1 MRTNVHHTA
10 YICLVCSV
18 TVHQNCLQHYTKMN
32 IVPDEPADSSPA
44 ASPQVTRSLRSR
56 TFSQKKRKSF
66 VARSQSAVFRQTIN
80 PTVEEPELVNRDK
93 VTLPSFFFL
102 KGTEKKMAVLKE
114 KLAEVDHDIKM
125 KFVQRKDLLITKQQ
139 CHSDHT
145 PVEVDQ
151 GIASCEEFIKNLLSQ
166 KAELQT
172 RLKAQKERLPNSVP
186 TSSEE

>member
-1 MRTNVHHTA
+1 MSLTLN
-10 YICLVCSV
+10 
-18 TVHQNCLQHYTKMN
+18 QHYTKLN
-32 IVPDEPADSSPA
+32 TPEEPANTETPKA
-44 ASPQVTRSLRSR
+44 ANRSLRSR
-56 TFSQKKRKSF
+56 TFSQKKKRSF
-66 VARSQSAVFRQTIN
+66 VARSQSAVFRQTIGSA
-80 PTVEEPELVNRDK
+80 VEEPELVNKDK

-102 KGTEKKMAVLKE
+102 RGAEQKMAVLKE

-145 PVEVDQ
+145 PTEVDQ